1 MPDEKGTHYISHNGI
16 YFRPIL
22 KGEKFGVNNNYIS
35 IRPLIYTTKF
45 IFE

>member
-1 MPDEKGTHYISHNGI
+1 
-16 YFRPIL
+16 L

-45 IFE
+45 IFEWCLTLLLTYHLIN